1 MYTSSFFHFF
11 PPVLSLLFIIFF
23 LFLLFPFM
31 FPPFFIVLFS
41 TCTWQILSFFIWI
54 IAGHRLTGEKENSSN
69 VSFQPM
75 WIIQSKFTNEWTCE
89 SSMKMETGIFF
100 TVNMVLFSLSASTS
114 MILYFSLYDSLYCE
128 KLEIELHHFFLII
141 KSFKDL
147 KIFWSFVCYPFYNW
161 LLGKGKIRSN

>member
-89 SSMKMETGIFF
+89 SSMKMETGIFLQLTWF
-100 TVNMVLFSLSASTS
+100 FSACLLRLQWICTFHY
-114 MILYFSLYDSLYCE
+114 MIHCIV
-128 KLEIELHHFFLII
+128 K
-141 KSFKDL
+141 
-147 KIFWSFVCYPFYNW
+147 N
-161 LLGKGKIRSN
+161 